1 MEKLTD
7 AQKKLIRASY
17 ATGVIVAA
25 ISFFLKKE
33 FSFGVL
39 LGVTAGLFNF
49 ILLEKQIE
57 AFAVNK
63 KLYFVFLSYAVRY
76 FLLGVI
82 FYLSVKQSMVLF
94 FGMLAGFFMVQVLFF
109 KAKIKNS

>member
-1 MEKLTD
+1 MVKLTD

-17 ATGVIVAA
+17 VTGVIVAA
-25 ISFFLKKE
+25 ISFFIKKE
-33 FSFGVL
+33 FGLGVL

-49 ILLEKQIE
+49 IFLERQLE
-57 AFAVNK
+57 NFTSNK
-63 KLYFVFLSYAVRY
+63 RLYFILAGYIARY

-82 FYLSVKQSMVLF
+82 FYICIKQNMVLF
-94 FGMLAGFFMVQVLFF
+94 FGVLAGFFIAQALFF